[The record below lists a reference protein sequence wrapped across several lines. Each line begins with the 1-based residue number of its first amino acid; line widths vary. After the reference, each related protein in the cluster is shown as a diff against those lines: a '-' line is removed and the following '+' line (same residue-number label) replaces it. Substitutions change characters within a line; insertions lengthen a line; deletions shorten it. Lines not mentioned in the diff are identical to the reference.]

1 MRHALS
7 HAFYTK
13 DGASTASLSSN
24 RIRLSITETVADAT
38 ARLRTRF
45 RCSVQPNL
53 KIRYRN
59 MANVNGCFYAL
70 LTSTVRIVQE
80 VLPMGAMPIFIPSL
94 FSTRG
99 GQAVWPTRPC
109 PGRPAAVA
117 VANQR
122 CHVGSGNWPCL
133 AIRFFKEAASGG
145 SRSAKFAM
153 FRCKVSINHPHYF
166 GLFFGVWQHSL
177 SRTYC
182 SPQFGIDPK
191 PGM

>member
-45 RCSVQPNL
+45 RCSVQPNP

-80 VLPMGAMPIFIPSL
+80 VLPMGAAYLHSIAIFHQRWPSCL
-94 FSTRG
+94 AYS
-99 GQAVWPTRPC
+99 PTPR
-109 PGRPAAVA
+109 RTAAVA